1 MKFEEQ
7 FAKPIAILKAQLQT
21 KEDELSAEAKEE
33 AKTQKKQAVAEITG
47 SFWGWLCEGLGE
59 IIRENGDATKFLDE
73 NAAVIDLGL
82 QKELVN
88 VEEMKAAI
96 MDADISDCCINV
108 RTMSQWLK
116 VELRRAR
123 GGDDFEK
130 LSQKNKLELDEL
142 DKLTKEIAEQQAFRR
157 SKIEPMYMKPDD
169 CAKQIAQLEAT
180 EKLLLDSVR
189 KNKEISKG
197 AFLSVEQKR
206 ENMKQKQDLHVKL
219 ESANKFVAG
228 LPNQEGAVEMK
239 KLTKRIHEE
248 LFIKLVDME
257 TVAKKTGEELEAL
270 QKKADAM
277 PASEVETKVSDAINN
292 IRDMVRLSAKRLGI
306 EPFPLFTPNDKK
318 LPMSELR
325 KNLDRITEF
334 DPRLFKND
342 RIAVVGR
349 PFVLVVPAT
358 GNAIF
363 DYQTNSV
370 IMPTI
375 APAGNYMASLS
386 KGMVE
391 YRLDADEE
399 KVLLTSYNGASPD
412 LKKLRSLF
420 DLKASLTKDYI
431 TWMTKEYNGTRI
443 MPKENLK
450 WFQQEIGPNKNEIFV
465 PLKYQ
470 GYTMTSAEFN
480 KLFDE
485 VSERIK
491 EAEEKETDPTPE
503 DLWVGSLLFYDMGK
517 PEKALPLI
525 EKYVKVKPDHLM
537 AWYNLGHI
545 SMKQM
550 NKAQAR
556 EAFDRFC
563 KMDTSSWWSK
573 AVRDVLRNL
582 GPAS

>member
-1 MKFEEQ
+1 MKFEEK
-7 FAKPIAILKAQLQT
+7 FEKPLAILKAQLQT

-33 AKTQKKQAVAEITG
+33 AKTQKKQAVAEIAG
-47 SFWGWLCEGLGE
+47 SFWGWLCDSLGE
-59 IIRENGDATKFLDE
+59 IILENGDTAKFLDE
-73 NAAVIDLGL
+73 NADMIDLGL
-82 QKELVN
+82 LNDFVN
-88 VEEMKAAI
+88 IGEMKSAI
-96 MDADISDCCINV
+96 MDTDISQCCINV
-108 RTMSQWLK
+108 RTLSQWIK

-130 LSQKNKLELDEL
+130 LSQKNKLELEEL
-142 DKLTKEIAEQQAFRR
+142 DKLNKEIAEQQAFRR
-157 SKIEPMYMKPDD
+157 SKIEPMYMKPED

-180 EKLLLDSVR
+180 EKQLLDSVR

-206 ENMKQKQDLHVKL
+206 ENMKQKQDLQLKL
-219 ESANKFVAG
+219 ETANKFVAG
-228 LPNQEGAVEMK
+228 LPSQEGAVEMK
-239 KLTKRIHEE
+239 KLTKQMHEE

-257 TVAKKTGEELEAL
+257 AVAKKTGEELDAL

-277 PASEVETKVSDAINN
+277 PASEVEGKVSDAINN
-292 IRDMVRLSAKRLGI
+292 IRDMVRLTAKRLGI
-306 EPFPLFTPNDKK
+306 EPFPLFMPSDKK
-318 LPMSELR
+318 LPMSELQ
-325 KNLDRITEF
+325 KNINRITEF

-342 RIAVVGR
+342 RVPVVGR
-349 PFVLVVPAT
+349 PFVLIVPAT
-358 GNAIF
+358 GNAVF
-363 DYQTNSV
+363 DYQTNSI

-375 APAGNYMASLS
+375 APGGNYMASIS
-386 KGMVE
+386 RGMVE

-450 WFQQEIGPNKNEIFV
+450 WFQQEIGPNKNEIFI
-465 PLKYQ
+465 PLQYQ
-470 GYTMTSAEFN
+470 GYTMTSKEFN

-491 EAEEKETDPTPE
+491 EAEEKEVDPTPE
-503 DLWVGSLLFYDMGK
+503 DMWVGSLLFYDMGK

-525 EKYVKVKPDHLM
+525 EKYVKAKPNHLM

-550 NKAQAR
+550 NKAQAKM
-556 EAFDRFC
+556 AFDTFC

-573 AVRDVLRNL
+573 AVRDIMRGL
-582 GPAS
+582 A